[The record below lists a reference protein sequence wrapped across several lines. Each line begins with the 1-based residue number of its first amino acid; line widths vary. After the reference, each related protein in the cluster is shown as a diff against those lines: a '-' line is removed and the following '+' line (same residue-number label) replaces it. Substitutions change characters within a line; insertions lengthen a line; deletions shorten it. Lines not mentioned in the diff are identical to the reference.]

1 MNMPVLPI
9 ATPQS
14 KPSTSARWSLIARG
28 STSLIAAAV
37 LTACGGGS
45 GGSDGATSPSGSTSA
60 RVASCGQSGGSL
72 RIMPLGDSITEGE
85 SGHNTY
91 RRVLWQRLQGA
102 GCRVDFVGT
111 KYGVS
116 SGYRNSPSKSP
127 PNGDFDLD
135 HEGYWDYQVN
145 ELLPFVASSVAAAQ
159 PDIVL
164 IHVGTNDVLAGQSA
178 SGIASEIS
186 SLITTLRGGK
196 SDVYIVLAKV
206 IPAASSTAGTA
217 ALNRQIDGIASRL
230 SSPASPVVVV
240 DQASGYST
248 ADNYDGVHPAPSGEA
263 KLGNR
268 WADTVLAWRT
278 S

>member
-1 MNMPVLPI
+1 
-9 ATPQS
+9 
-14 KPSTSARWSLIARG
+14 
-28 STSLIAAAV
+28 
-37 LTACGGGS
+37 
-45 GGSDGATSPSGSTSA
+45 
-60 RVASCGQSGGSL
+60 
-72 RIMPLGDSITEGE
+72 MPLGDSITEGE

-102 GCRVDFVGT
+102 GCNVDFVGT
-111 KYGVS
+111 RYGVS
-116 SGYRNSPSKSP
+116 SGYRNSPAKSP

-178 SGIASEIS
+178 AGIAGEIS
-186 SLITTLRGGK
+186 SLINALRGGK
-196 SDVYIVLAKV
+196 SDIYIVLAKI
-206 IPAASSTAGTA
+206 IPAASSTAGTS
-217 ALNRQIDGIASRL
+217 ALNRQIDGIAARL
-230 SSPASPVVVV
+230 NTAASPVVVV
-240 DQASGYST
+240 DQASGYSI
-248 ADNYDGVHPAPSGEA
+248 ADNYDGVHPAPSGEN

>member
-1 MNMPVLPI
+1 MNTTTKI
-9 ATPQS
+9 N
-14 KPSTSARWSLIARG
+14 STNVAIQPAGGHWLRLARWSTTAVAL
-28 STSLIAAAV
+28 AA
-37 LTACGGGS
+37 LTACGGG
-45 GGSDGATSPSGSTSA
+45 GGSDDSAAATGSAGT
-60 RVASCGQSGGSL
+60 RVASCGKSGGTL

-91 RRVLWQRLQGA
+91 RRVLWQRLKGA
-102 GCRVDFVGT
+102 GCNVDFVGT

-116 SGYRNSPSKSP
+116 AGYRNSPSKSP

-135 HEGYWDYQVN
+135 HEGHWDYQVN

-159 PDIVL
+159 PDIIL
-164 IHVGTNDVLAGQSA
+164 IHVGTNDVLAGQGA

-186 SLITTLRGGK
+186 TLINTLRAGK
-196 SDVYIVLAKV
+196 SDVYIVLAKI
-206 IPAASSTAGTA
+206 IPAASNTAGTA
-217 ALNRQIDGIASRL
+217 ALNRQIDGIAARL
-230 SSPASPVVVV
+230 SSTASPVVVV

>member
-1 MNMPVLPI
+1 MTMPVFQMP
-9 ATPQS
+9 
-14 KPSTSARWSLIARG
+14 KPEAGPTTGARWNHVARWSATLV
-28 STSLIAAAV
+28 AAAV
-37 LTACGGGS
+37 LSACGGGS
-45 GGSDGATSPSGSTSA
+45 GDDSAAPSGSTST

-102 GCRVDFVGT
+102 GCDVDFVGT
-111 KYGVS
+111 KFGVS

-178 SGIASEIS
+178 AGIAGEIS
-186 SLITTLRGGK
+186 SLINTLRSGK
-196 SDVYIVLAKV
+196 SDVYIVLAKI
-206 IPAASSTAGTA
+206 IPAASSTAGTS
-217 ALNRQIDGIASRL
+217 ALNRQIDGIAARL
-230 SSPASPVVVV
+230 NTAASPVVVV

-248 ADNYDGVHPAPSGEA
+248 ADNYDGVHPAPSGEN

>member
-1 MNMPVLPI
+1 MNMPALPI
-9 ATPQS
+9 S
-14 KPSTSARWSLIARG
+14 KPKSKPPANARWNLIARG
-28 STSLIAAAV
+28 SATLIAAAV

-45 GGSDGATSPSGSTSA
+45 GSDSAIGPSGSTSA

-102 GCRVDFVGT
+102 GCNVDFVGT
-111 KYGVS
+111 RYGVS
-116 SGYRNSPSKSP
+116 SGYRNSPAKSP

-178 SGIASEIS
+178 AGIAGEIS
-186 SLITTLRGGK
+186 SLINALRGGK
-196 SDVYIVLAKV
+196 SDIYIVLAKI
-206 IPAASSTAGTA
+206 IPAASSTAGTS
-217 ALNRQIDGIASRL
+217 ALNRQIDGIAARL
-230 SSPASPVVVV
+230 NTAASPVVVV

-248 ADNYDGVHPAPSGEA
+248 ADNYDGVHPAPSGEN